1 MNNILFIAPHA
12 DDEVLG
18 CGATMAKEAEKGN
31 NVYVLICTNAHV
43 GAPELFSEEMIA
55 QIRSEAKAA
64 HKILG
69 VRETIFLEF
78 PAPALDQY
86 PGYMMSNQIAAVI
99 RKYDIDTV
107 YIPHKGDCHK
117 DHEVIHSCA
126 MVACRPLAGS
136 KVKRVYS
143 YETMSETEWGEP
155 TAAEAFVPN
164 RLVTFTEEE
173 FALKLQAMATFR
185 SQLQLFPSPRSLEA
199 LESLA
204 KYRGA
209 TVSSAR
215 AEAFMVLR
223 EIN

>member
-1 MNNILFIAPHA
+1 MNNILFVAPHA

-18 CGATMAKEAEKGN
+18 CGATMAKEAAKGN

-43 GAPELFSEEMIA
+43 GAPEIFSAELIA
-55 QIRSEAKAA
+55 EIRKEARAA
-64 HKILG
+64 HKLLG
-69 VRETIFLEF
+69 VAGTIFLEF

-86 PGYMMSNQIAAVI
+86 PGYVMSNQIASVI
-99 RKYDIDTV
+99 RKYKIDTV
-107 YIPHKGDCHK
+107 YLPHKGDCHK

-136 KVKRVYS
+136 TVKKVYS

-155 TAAEAFVPN
+155 TATGAFIPN
-164 RLVTFTEEE
+164 RFVTFTEAE
-173 FALKLQAMATFR
+173 FAFKLQAMAEFR
-185 SQLQLFPSPRSLEA
+185 TQLQEFPSPRSLEA
-199 LESLA
+199 LEALA

-209 TVSSAR
+209 MVSSAI

>member
-1 MNNILFIAPHA
+1 MNNILIKAPHA

-18 CGATMAKEAEKGN
+18 CGATMAKEAAKGN

-43 GAPELFSEEMIA
+43 GAPEIFSEELIT

-64 HKILG
+64 HELLG
-69 VRETIFLEF
+69 VKETIFLEF

-86 PGYMMSNQIAAVI
+86 PGYVMSGQIASVV
-99 RKYDIDTV
+99 RNYDIDTV

-126 MVACRPLAGS
+126 MVACRPLAAS

-155 TAAEAFVPN
+155 SASEAFVPN
-164 RLVTFTEEE
+164 RYVTFTEEE
-173 FALKLQAMATFR
+173 FAFKLQAMAEFR
-185 SQLQLFPSPRSLEA
+185 TQLQAFPSPRSLEA
-199 LESLA
+199 LEALA

-223 EIN
+223 EIE

>member
-1 MNNILFIAPHA
+1 MNNILIIAPHA

-18 CGATMAKEAEKGN
+18 CGATMAKEAAKGN

-43 GAPELFSEEMIA
+43 GAPEIFSEELIA
-55 QIRSEAKAA
+55 EIRSEAKTA
-64 HKILG
+64 HKLLG
-69 VRETIFLEF
+69 VKETIFLEF

-86 PGYMMSNQIAAVI
+86 PGYVMSGQIASVV
-99 RKYDIDTV
+99 KNYDIDTV

-155 TAAEAFVPN
+155 SASEAFVPN
-164 RLVTFTEEE
+164 RFVTFTEEE
-173 FALKLQAMATFR
+173 FALKLQAMAAFNT
-185 SQLQLFPSPRSLEA
+185 QLQEFPSPRSLEA
-199 LESLA
+199 LEALA
-204 KYRGA
+204 KYRGT

-215 AEAFMVLR
+215 AEAFMVMR
-223 EIN
+223 EID

>member
-1 MNNILFIAPHA
+1 MNNILFVAPHA

-18 CGATMAKEAEKGN
+18 CGATMAKEAAKGN

-43 GAPELFSEEMIA
+43 GAPEIFSAELIA
-55 QIRSEAKAA
+55 EIRKEARVA
-64 HKILG
+64 HKLLG
-69 VRETIFLEF
+69 VAGTIFLEY

-86 PGYMMSNQIAAVI
+86 PGYVMSNQIASVI
-99 RKYDIDTV
+99 RKYKIDTV
-107 YIPHKGDCHK
+107 YLPHKGDCHK

-136 KVKRVYS
+136 TVKRVYS

-155 TAAEAFVPN
+155 SAAEVFVPN
-164 RLVTFTEEE
+164 RFVTFTENE
-173 FALKLQAMATFR
+173 FALKLQAMAEFR
-185 SQLQLFPSPRSLEA
+185 TQLQEFPSPRSLEA
-199 LESLA
+199 LEALA